1 MQAITKFY
9 NTKWVTCLIDRGINE
24 THWNLSAGT
33 ERNDK
38 NLSQKFEQGTSRV
51 QVREFTAHFQWYDE
65 ERNYYRLKYNTQM
78 NRKFIQN
85 RHIGYYISFD
95 SLLSR

>member
-9 NTKWVTCLIDRGINE
+9 NTKWVTCLIGRGLNE
-24 THWNLSAGT
+24 TLWNLPAET

-51 QVREFTAHFQWYDE
+51 QVREFTAHFQWPD
-65 ERNYYRLKYNTQM
+65 
-78 NRKFIQN
+78 
-85 RHIGYYISFD
+85 
-95 SLLSR
+95 